1 MYTLSPGGDLSLQ
14 KETASPLS
22 RADDETVAGGGRASK
37 RAYEYLREAILSGE
51 IPAGT
56 FLAEGEIAET
66 LGVSRTPV
74 RQALRLLLQE
84 ELVEVGYRRQ
94 LAVIGVSAERRREV
108 FLLRHALEE
117 VAVIEA
123 ARVVSLDDVD
133 QLRLLV
139 MRQRRAAA
147 AENRADFITLDEEF
161 HGRIAT
167 SANLPTLH
175 RFLSQLRAFIRLMG
189 TEAITTREGRML
201 QVVDE
206 HERIIDAIEARDVHA
221 AVEAVRIHLAETE
234 RTLAEKEQKPASGAR
249 RPRKG
254 KSGVT

>member
-1 MYTLSPGGDLSLQ
+1 MSQETRRTLPRAEDN
-14 KETASPLS
+14 TAS
-22 RADDETVAGGGRASK
+22 GGGRASK
-37 RAYEYLREAILSGE
+37 RAYEYLREGILSGE

-84 ELVEVGYRRQ
+84 DLVEVGYRRQ
-94 LAVIGVSAERRREV
+94 LAVMGVSAERRREV

-117 VAVIEA
+117 VAVTEA
-123 ARVVSLDDVD
+123 ARAIDLDDVD

-147 AENRADFITLDEEF
+147 AEKRAEFIALDEEF
-161 HGRIAT
+161 HGRIAI
-167 SANLPTLH
+167 SANLPTLD

-189 TEAITTREGRML
+189 IEAITREGRML
-201 QVVDE
+201 QVVGE
-206 HERIIDAIEARDVHA
+206 HEKIIDAIEAGDADA
-221 AVEAVRIHLAETE
+221 AVEAIRDHLVQTE
-234 RTLAEKEQKPASGAR
+234 RTLEDKVPDAKRPSGAR

-254 KSGVT
+254 KSEVA

>member
-1 MYTLSPGGDLSLQ
+1 MA
-14 KETASPLS
+14 KETRHTLPP
-22 RADDETVAGGGRASK
+22 ADDETAVGGGRASK
-37 RAYEYLREAILSGE
+37 RAYEYLREGILSGE

-56 FLAEGEIAET
+56 FLAEGEIAAA

-84 ELVEVGYRRQ
+84 DLVEVGYRRQ
-94 LAVIGVSAERRREV
+94 LAVRGVSAERRREV

-117 VAVIEA
+117 VAVTEA
-123 ARVVSLDDVD
+123 ARSIAIEDVD

-147 AENRADFITLDEEF
+147 AEKRVEFISLDEEF

-189 TEAITTREGRML
+189 TEAITREGRMP

-206 HERIIDAIEARDVHA
+206 HEKIIDAIEARDALA
-221 AVEAVRIHLAETE
+221 AVAAVRHHLAETE
-234 RTLAEKEQKPASGAR
+234 RTLQVKEQEDREQKPPSGER
-249 RPRKG
+249 RPRKT
-254 KSGVT
+254 KSEVA